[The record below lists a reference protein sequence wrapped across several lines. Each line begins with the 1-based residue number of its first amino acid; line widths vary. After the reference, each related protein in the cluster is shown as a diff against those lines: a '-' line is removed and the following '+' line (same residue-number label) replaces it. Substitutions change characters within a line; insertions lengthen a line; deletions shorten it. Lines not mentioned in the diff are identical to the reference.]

1 MVFDEHETRKC
12 EVCQQPVMY
21 GSRHHQCGTAG
32 SGTPRTDAWEREFPN
47 VPDSYD
53 GMKQKS
59 HYGWKRARQL
69 ERELNAARAA
79 AGGRAEGRQVGW
91 WVVFDEPDDLGEV
104 PEGRGL
110 LKNHLVPCCIH
121 EGGACG

>member
-47 VPDSYD
+47 VRTD
-53 GMKQKS
+53 
-59 HYGWKRARQL
+59 RASIVL
-69 ERELNAARAA
+69 SMVGA
-79 AGGRAEGRQVGW
+79 AGIPRLQA
-91 WVVFDEPDDLGEV
+91 GEDV
-104 PEGRGL
+104 NCPQMTAAYRPVTTGQTRIFQTYAASATAQ
-110 LKNHLVPCCIH
+110 KRHRPFYCIP
-121 EGGACG
+121 GPSQPYRPAD